1 MPVTQ
6 LTATYTKA
14 VDYARVL
21 HASDVRKGT
30 EIPYLAHVIAV
41 SSIVL
46 ENGGTED
53 QAIAA
58 LLHDA
63 GEDHGG
69 HARIAEIRAEFGD
82 TVADIVAAC
91 SDDLPAD
98 RAAKRPWLVRKTEY
112 IDRLRVEPEE
122 MVLVSAADKLHNAR
136 AILTDHRHLEAELWC
151 RFNKDAGRSGSL
163 WYYRSLA
170 AVIETRLRKRAPILV
185 DELHATVEA
194 VIASVVEHEGVSAA
208 DVEAEIEEVDRRSRE
223 MSEVG
228 APTIQNDPNSY

>member
-6 LTATYTKA
+6 LTAKYTRA
-14 VDYARVL
+14 LDYARVL
-21 HASDVRKGT
+21 HASDIRKGT

-46 ENGGTED
+46 ENGGSED
-53 QAIAA
+53 EAIAA

-69 HARIAEIRAEFGD
+69 HARIEAIRAEFGD
-82 TVADIVAAC
+82 IVAGIVEAC

-98 RAAKRPWLVRKTEY
+98 RAVKRPWLERKTEY
-112 IDRLRVEPEE
+112 IHRLGHEPEA

-136 AILTDHRHLEAELWC
+136 ASLTDHRHLGAKLWDK
-151 RFNKDAGRSGSL
+151 FNKDAGRSGTL
-163 WYYRSLA
+163 WYYRRLA
-170 AVIETRLRKRAPILV
+170 AVIDTRLRHKAPMLV
-185 DELHATVEA
+185 DELHATVQA
-194 VIASVVEHEGVSAA
+194 IIVSVVEHEGVSAA
-208 DVEAEIEEVDRRSRE
+208 EVGAEIGQVERRSRE

-228 APTIQNDPNSY
+228 GPTIRNDPSSH